1 MTTQEYFKNIDRL
14 DSQIERMLSDRE
26 RIATMGARVS
36 PNLSGEP
43 RGGTS
48 DKVCD
53 CATRLADMDAE
64 INRLIDKYADAR
76 KEATKLINRL
86 PYDEGKV
93 IHLRYIEHLPFERI
107 AKETNYSESM
117 VYCQHKSAVLLF
129 NEILKMEEIYE

>member
-14 DSQIERMLSDRE
+14 DSQIERMQSNRDRVE
-26 RIATMGARVS
+26 AMGARVS

-64 INRLIDKYADAR
+64 INGLIDKYADAR
-76 KEATKLINRL
+76 REATMLINRL
-86 PYDEGKV
+86 PCDEGKV
-93 IHLRYIEHLPFERI
+93 IYLRYMEHLPFERI

-129 NEILKMEEIYE
+129 DEILKMEEIYE

>member
-14 DSQIERMLSDRE
+14 DSQIERMLSGRE

-76 KEATKLINRL
+76 KEATTLINRL
-86 PYDEGKV
+86 PYD
-93 IHLRYIEHLPFERI
+93 
-107 AKETNYSESM
+107 
-117 VYCQHKSAVLLF
+117 
-129 NEILKMEEIYE
+129 

>member
-14 DSQIERMLSDRE
+14 DSQIERMLSDRD
-26 RIATMGARVS
+26 RVAAMGMCVS
-36 PNLSGEP
+36 SNLSGEP

-53 CATRLADMDAE
+53 CVTRLADMDAE

-76 KEATKLINRL
+76 KEATTLINRL
-86 PYDEGKV
+86 PCDEGRV
-93 IHLRYIEHLPFERI
+93 IHLRYIEHKPFERI

-117 VYCQHKSAVLLF
+117 VYYQHKNAVLLF
-129 NEILKMEEIYE
+129 DEILKMEEIYE

>member
-14 DSQIERMLSDRE
+14 DSQIKRMQSDRE
-26 RIATMGARVS
+26 RIAAMGARVS

-53 CATRLADMDAE
+53 CATRLSDMDAE

-76 KEATKLINRL
+76 KEATALINRL
-86 PYDEGKV
+86 PCDEGKV
-93 IHLRYIEHLPFERI
+93 IHLRYIEHEPFERI

-117 VYCQHKSAVLLF
+117 VYCQHKNAVLHF